1 MLEKKL
7 SIPREMGQ
15 GKEDYW
21 LEIDENMGVPQAI
34 SLFHTDRTYLKDK
47 DAEALCKLVSSQK
60 VEAVCGMCRVN
71 EACPSVEEQIKSYA
85 YEFDPATGELQN
97 VAVYEGSFNEQG
109 FRWGDRKVE
118 DIPAQQLNSSEIASA
133 YQAAQKFDYELKVE
147 RRTPGLTVKEQ
158 EKLDNLRKALKKIV
172 NREMPQGYQRWEKME
187 DDDEEFD
194 EEEESFMDTLNRM
207 RNSFNSANG
216 QGNSSGSGNG
226 YTGIGASGSG
236 NSYGPLPGLGAFGKK
251 SNRSPLN
258 KLVDSKGKPLF
269 GDDDHFDGKYPIV
282 DDKGNIIKPKD

>member
-147 RRTPGLTVKEQ
+147 RETPGLTVKEQ
-158 EKLDNLRKALKKIV
+158 DRLDNLRKALKKTV
-172 NREMPQGYQRWEKME
+172 NREMPRGYQRWDKME
-187 DDDEEFD
+187 DLDEEFD
-194 EEEESFMDTLNRM
+194 EEEESFMNILSRM
-207 RNSFNSANG
+207 KKLFNSANG
-216 QGNSSGSGNG
+216 QGNSSGSGSG
-226 YTGIGASGSG
+226 YTGMGASGSG
-236 NSYGPLPGLGAFGKK
+236 SGYGPLPGLGTPTKYK
-251 SNRSPLN
+251 NPLD

>member
-21 LEIDENMGVPQAI
+21 LEVDESMGVPQAI

-194 EEEESFMDTLNRM
+194 EEEESFMDTLNIM

-216 QGNSSGSGNG
+216 HGNSSGRGNG